1 PRSARIAST
10 SGPTAPVAPTTA
22 TRGSGMRRPAL
33 GQFQLDLERVVQRQH
48 RLVHLVAGDHA
59 GHLDRGG
66 GDHAHVDAV
75 IGEGLKHA
83 RGHTRMA
90 LHAGA
95 DHADLAGGVVHAPVQ
110 PQITAEPLDGVG
122 HQRQVV
128 ARDRERD
135 IGVAVGDGVL
145 DDRVDVDAGGGHGI
159 EDAGRV
165 PGLSGTS
172 VSVTYASSTVWV
184 MPEMIASSM
193 LGSSRIHVP
202 SVPEKVERTWIGTPW
217 LRANSTDR
225 SCSTRAPEP
234 AISSISSGDTL
245 ASLRASGTIRGSA
258 V

>member
-1 PRSARIAST
+1 VTSASPWVTAFWMIVST
-10 SGPTAPVAPTTA
+10 LMPAAATALK
-22 TRGSGMRRPAL
+22 MPA
-33 GQFQLDLERVVQRQH
+33 
-48 RLVHLVAGDHA
+48 A
-59 GHLDRGG
+59 
-66 GDHAHVDAV
+66 
-75 IGEGLKHA
+75 
-83 RGHTRMA
+83 
-90 LHAGA
+90 
-95 DHADLAGGVVHAPVQ
+95 
-110 PQITAEPLDGVG
+110 
-122 HQRQVV
+122 
-128 ARDRERD
+128 
-135 IGVAVGDGVL
+135 
-145 DDRVDVDAGGGHGI
+145 
-159 EDAGRV
+159 V

-225 SCSTRAPEP
+225 SCRTRAPEP